1 MPRNR
6 VHWTW
11 FLYIE
16 IESNGLNF
24 YVQKLSSVNL
34 VFVHINQVQW
44 TRFLYIE
51 IESIGLDFFSALH
64 VSCRSHSK
72 NFQNNTYSLS
82 HSLPLSVSLSLSLSL
97 SFHLASYSHSLSL
110 RLSLSFPLA
119 PSPSVSV
126 SLIPL
131 CSVAVV
137 VPTIIV

>member
-24 YVQKLSSVNL
+24 YVQELSSVNL

-72 NFQNNTYSLS
+72 NFQNNTHNLS
-82 HSLPLSVSLSLSLSL
+82 HSISLRTLIPSHSVS
-97 SFHLASYSHSLSL
+97 HSYSLLL
-110 RLSLSFPLA
+110 RFSLSFPLA
-119 PSPSVSV
+119 PSPS
-126 SLIPL
+126 PL
-131 CSVAVV
+131 RSVV
-137 VPTIIV
+137 VPTIIAF